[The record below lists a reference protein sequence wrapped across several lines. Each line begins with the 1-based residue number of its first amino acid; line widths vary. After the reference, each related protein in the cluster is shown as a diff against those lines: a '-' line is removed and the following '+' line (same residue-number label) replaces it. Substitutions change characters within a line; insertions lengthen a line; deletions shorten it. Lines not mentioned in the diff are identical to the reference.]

1 LTWFFPSLYSGHDQ
15 LGLLL
20 LGEMSAVDVET
31 DDVGD
36 RVEGKRRSATV
47 HELIFHRTTVEVD
60 ADALHRLQAI
70 AAIEEHCR
78 LTECVLCDLL
88 RLADTHDFDGLAKAI
103 LQDVLAERLE
113 LLVGHHGEDI
123 GGGVHLV
130 FVAPC
135 HGRHLPACRPISIG
149 HCLR

>member
-1 LTWFFPSLYSGHDQ
+1 MILMGSQ
-15 LGLLL
+15 
-20 LGEMSAVDVET
+20 
-31 DDVGD
+31 
-36 RVEGKRRSATV
+36 
-47 HELIFHRTTVEVD
+47 
-60 ADALHRLQAI
+60 
-70 AAIEEHCR
+70 
-78 LTECVLCDLL
+78 
-88 RLADTHDFDGLAKAI
+88 KAI